1 MTTVR
6 DRTKPVS
13 DLEFEIDGTIISLE
27 MSVENL
33 AAKVRNRLDSVQKTI
48 DKGEL
53 LQLNELGELQ
63 GLSHQYDIQV
73 AKLALLATL
82 RKNKDTK

>member
-1 MTTVR
+1 MT
-6 DRTKPVS
+6 PVS

-82 RKNKDTK
+82 RNSKDTK

>member
-1 MTTVR
+1 MT
-6 DRTKPVS
+6 

-33 AAKVRNRLDSVQKTI
+33 AAKIRNRLDSVQKTI
-48 DKGEL
+48 DKGAL

>member
-1 MTTVR
+1 M
-6 DRTKPVS
+6 S

-82 RKNKDTK
+82 RNSKDTK

>member
-1 MTTVR
+1 MT
-6 DRTKPVS
+6 

-33 AAKVRNRLDSVQKTI
+33 AAKIRNRLDSVQKTI
-48 DKGEL
+48 DKGAL

-82 RKNKDTK
+82 RKNKDKE

>member
-1 MTTVR
+1 MT
-6 DRTKPVS
+6 

-33 AAKVRNRLDSVQKTI
+33 AAKIRNRLDSVQKTI